1 VPSRGV
7 WDTRIVILGP
17 PGSGKGTNARIIS
30 GIYGIPVI
38 TTGDMLRDAVAS
50 GTEKG
55 RTAGEYMDRGELV
68 PDDIVIGI
76 VEERLARPD
85 IARGFILDGFPRNLA
100 QAEALDRILDDLGTG
115 LTHVLNM
122 VIDDEKI
129 ISRLVL
135 RRSCPSCGAIY
146 HLKNK
151 PPRVDGV
158 CDECCSEL
166 IQRSD
171 DNAEVMK
178 HRLEVYEEKSRPLLN
193 RYRKQ
198 GLVRNLNGDM
208 PIDVISE
215 AVRRVL
221 GDPKG

>member
-1 VPSRGV
+1 V

-30 GIYGIPVI
+30 SIYGIPVI
-38 TTGDMLRDAVAS
+38 TTGDMLREAVAS

-55 RTAGEYMDRGELV
+55 RIAGEYMDRGELV

-76 VEERLARPD
+76 VDERLRRPD
-85 IARGFILDGFPRNLA
+85 IARGFVLDGFPRNLA
-100 QAEALDRILDDLGTG
+100 QAEALDRILENLGTG

-122 VIDDEKI
+122 VIDDEMI

-158 CDECCSEL
+158 CDECGSEL

-171 DNAEVMK
+171 DNAEVMR
-178 HRLEVYEEKSRPLLN
+178 HRLEVYEEKSRPLLD
-193 RYRKQ
+193 RYMKQ
-198 GLVRNLNGDM
+198 GLVRDLNGDL
-208 PIDVISE
+208 PIEEIPE

>member
-17 PGSGKGTNARIIS
+17 PGSGKGTNARIIG

-38 TTGDMLRDAVAS
+38 TTGDMLREAVAS

-55 RTAGEYMDRGELV
+55 KTAGAYMDRGELV

-122 VIDDEKI
+122 VIEDEKI

-151 PPRVDGV
+151 PPRVDGI
-158 CDECCSEL
+158 CDECGSEL

-171 DNAEVMK
+171 DNAEVMR
-178 HRLEVYEEKSRPLLN
+178 HRLEVYLEKSRPLLN
-193 RYRKQ
+193 RYRDQ
-198 GLVRNLNGDM
+198 GLVRDLDGDLPM
-208 PIDVISE
+208 DEIPE
-215 AVRRVL
+215 AVRTVL
-221 GDPKG
+221 NDSKG